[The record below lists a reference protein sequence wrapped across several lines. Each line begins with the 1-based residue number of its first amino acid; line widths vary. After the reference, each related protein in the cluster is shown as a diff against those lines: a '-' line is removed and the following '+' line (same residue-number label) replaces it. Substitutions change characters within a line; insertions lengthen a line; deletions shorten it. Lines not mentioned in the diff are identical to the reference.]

1 MSKSFIP
8 TRQTLVEGVPY
19 YEDEEMGAALPALY
33 QLLCASVADGKGRLG
48 ASLSLFAE
56 QGRLKACIYDKSTSM
71 VWFCTL
77 DGSRGIL
84 EQVEGA
90 LQRGAGEWRVKR
102 AR

>member
-1 MSKSFIP
+1 MPRSYVP
-8 TRQTLVEGVPY
+8 TRFVKTEGEPY
-19 YEDEEMGAALPALY
+19 YEDEAFGEVMPALY
-33 QLLCASVADGKGRLG
+33 QLLCASQADGRPRLG

-56 QGRLKACIYDKSTSM
+56 HGRLKACIYDKSTSM

-84 EQVEGA
+84 EQVETA
-90 LQRGAGEWRVKR
+90 LEKGAGEWRPKR